1 MNFNLW
7 EKTFI
12 EESFPGNQEGFH
24 YIEGDLPI
32 LLSAPH
38 SVTQQRNGKEKQ
50 GEFLT
55 GPLVMHLQQQLN
67 CHAIFK
73 TNNLM
78 DDANYDPKSTYRN
91 FIKKL
96 VLEHSIL
103 FLLDFHIMAPA
114 RPYNIDLGT
123 GRGKNI
129 RHNQG
134 PKIVNHIQQTLI
146 DHGINDV
153 LIDNIFTAGYPYTV
167 SADVSKSCNIF
178 CLQIEMNWKLLE
190 GASDSLYFKKILK
203 AMETI
208 IHYLASMEDHT

>member
-12 EESFPGNQEGFH
+12 EESFQGNQEGFH
-24 YIEGDLPI
+24 YIQGDLPI

-55 GPLVMHLQQQLN
+55 GPMVMHLQQQLN

-73 TNNLM
+73 TKNLM
-78 DDANYDPKSTYRN
+78 DDANYNPKSTYRH
-91 FIKKL
+91 FIKKI
-96 VLEHSIL
+96 VNEHSIN
-103 FLLDFHIMAPA
+103 FLLDLHIMAPS

-129 RHNQG
+129 RHSQG
-134 PKIVNHIQQTLI
+134 PKIVNHIQKTLLAQ
-146 DHGINDV
+146 GINDV
-153 LIDNIFTAGYPYTV
+153 LIDHIFTAGYPHTV
-167 SADVSKSCNIF
+167 SADVSKNCDIF
-178 CLQIEMNWKLLE
+178 CLQIEINWRLLE
-190 GASDSLYFKKILK
+190 GASDSVYFEKILT
-203 AMETI
+203 ALETI
-208 IHYLASMEDHT
+208 IHYLASMEDYT

>member
-12 EESFPGNQEGFH
+12 EESFQGNQEGFH

-55 GPLVMHLQQQLN
+55 GPMVMHLQRQLN

-73 TNNLM
+73 TKNLM
-78 DDANYDPKSTYRN
+78 DDANYNPKSTYRN
-91 FIKKL
+91 FIKKI
-96 VLEHSIL
+96 VNEHSIN
-103 FLLDFHIMAPA
+103 FLLDLHIMAPS

-129 RHNQG
+129 RHSQG
-134 PKIVNHIQQTLI
+134 PKIVNHIQKTLLAQ
-146 DHGINDV
+146 GIHDV
-153 LIDNIFTAGYPYTV
+153 LIDHIFTAGYPHTV

-190 GASDSLYFKKILK
+190 NPSDSLYFKKILT
-203 AMETI
+203 ALEII
-208 IHYLASMEDHT
+208 IHYLASMEDYI

>member
-12 EESFPGNQEGFH
+12 EESFQGNQDGFH
-24 YIEGDLPI
+24 YIQGDLPI

-55 GPLVMHLQQQLN
+55 GPMVMHLQRQLN

-73 TNNLM
+73 TKNLM
-78 DDANYDPKSTYRN
+78 DDANYNPKSTYRN
-91 FIKKL
+91 FIKKI
-96 VLEHSIL
+96 VNEHSIN
-103 FLLDFHIMAPA
+103 FLLDLHIMAPS

-129 RHNQG
+129 RHNKG
-134 PKIVNHIQQTLI
+134 PKIVNHIQKTLLAQ
-146 DHGINDV
+146 GINDV
-153 LIDNIFTAGYPYTV
+153 LIDHIFTAGYTHTV
-167 SADVSKSCNIF
+167 SADVSKSCDIF

-190 GASDSLYFKKILK
+190 GASDSLYFKKILT
-203 AMETI
+203 ALETI
-208 IHYLASMEDHT
+208 IHYLASMEDYT

>member
-12 EESFPGNQEGFH
+12 EESFQSNQQGFH
-24 YIEGDLPI
+24 YIKGVLPI

-38 SVTQQRNGKEKQ
+38 SVTQIRNGKEKQ

-55 GPLVMHLQQQLN
+55 GPMVIHLQEQLN

-73 TNNLM
+73 TKNLR
-78 DDANYDPKSTYRN
+78 DDANYDQKSSYRD
-91 FIKKL
+91 FIKRI
-96 VLEHSIL
+96 VREHSIH
-103 FLLDFHIMAPA
+103 FLLDFHIMAPS
-114 RPYNIDLGT
+114 RPYSIDLGT

-129 RHNQG
+129 PHSQG
-134 PKIVNHIQQTLI
+134 PTMVDHIQKTLI

-153 LIDNIFTAGYPYTV
+153 LIDNIFTAGYPHTV

-178 CLQIEMNWKLLE
+178 CLQMELNWRLLE
-190 GASDSLYFKKILK
+190 GGPKSLYFKKVLK
-203 AMETI
+203 ALEAI